1 MIIKSESKTFF
12 FWFSNLC
19 IIGGIYGFIYMFFG
33 GFSNESILGHF
44 VLIVVLLILLW
55 IYGKMLW
62 DANAI
67 IIDTEMKNIIFK
79 NRYTKKQK
87 LYQFDYFD
95 GFVTHYQYTKFGN
108 FKVIYFVKDQRLL
121 YKVSKA
127 VYSNQDQMLAAL
139 PPIKDMGLIEYSF
152 IDSIRNLLGRK
163 VLTK

>member
-1 MIIKSESKTFF
+1 
-12 FWFSNLC
+12 
-19 IIGGIYGFIYMFFG
+19 MFFG